1 MKTHLKK
8 YLLCAVLL
16 AMAQSSFS
24 QIEYRT
30 RYQSAIIAEGFGISP
45 VMSINYENAIVRRQ
59 KHFYT
64 TRIGVGFLP
73 AKRSSP
79 KGISIPV
86 QASYVFMLP
95 KLLKDFLRPLN
106 TFPPR
111 FKFETFIETGPG
123 YSHIFYKNDNRGY
136 INAFLGIRQQLL
148 IDIPPKPTVIF
159 ARISVNPRVNRKG
172 LVFYER
178 TDGGGQNFFG
188 GFALGV
194 SI

>member
-1 MKTHLKK
+1 MKTYLRK
-8 YLLCAVLL
+8 YLFCAIFICI
-16 AMAQSSFS
+16 AQASFS
-24 QIEYRT
+24 QIMYRS
-30 RYQSAIIAEGFGISP
+30 RYTSALIVEGFGISP
-45 VMSINYENAIVRRQ
+45 IMSVNYENAIVRRK

-64 TRIGVGFLP
+64 TRFGIGYLP
-73 AKRSSP
+73 ARKGSP
-79 KGISIPV
+79 RGISVPV

-95 KLLKDFLRPLN
+95 KLLQDFIRPLN

-111 FKFETFIETGPG
+111 YKLETFVETGPG

-159 ARISVNPRVNRKG
+159 ARISVNPRINRKG

-178 TDGGGQNFFG
+178 TEGGGQNFFG

-194 SI
+194 SL